1 MTYLSN
7 VNLRAVLAVLVHR
20 AGGEVQLSNEEL
32 YDAMMPA
39 AGETRSFVID
49 ETPTGIRISMVEDRD
64 PVPSDPVPPEAGSS
78 AAE

>member
-7 VNLRAVLAVLVHR
+7 VNLRAVLAVLVDR
-20 AGGEVQLSNEEL
+20 AGGEVQLTNEEI

-39 AGETRSFVID
+39 ASGTRSFVID

-64 PVPSDPVPPEAGSS
+64 PVPPEAGSPS
-78 AAE
+78 VE

>member
-20 AGGEVQLSNEEL
+20 AGGEVRLSNEEL

-39 AGETRSFVID
+39 AGGARLFVID
-49 ETPTGIRISMVEDRD
+49 ETPTGIRISTVEDRD
-64 PVPSDPVPPEAGSS
+64 PLPPEAGISS
-78 AAE
+78 AE

>member
-39 AGETRSFVID
+39 IGGTGSFVID
-49 ETPTGIRISMVEDRD
+49 ETPTGIRISMVEDD
-64 PVPSDPVPPEAGSS
+64 QLPPGTGVSS
-78 AAE
+78 AE